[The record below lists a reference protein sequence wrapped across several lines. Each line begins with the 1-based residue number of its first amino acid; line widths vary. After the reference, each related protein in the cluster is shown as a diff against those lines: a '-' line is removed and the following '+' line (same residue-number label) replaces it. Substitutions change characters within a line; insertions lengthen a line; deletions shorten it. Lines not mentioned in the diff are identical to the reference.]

1 MEDKELIDN
10 LVGAL
15 YLAIDRAI
23 IKGDELKKL
32 GQGDIN
38 RGQFIAVVKRA
49 VEKVEEKY
57 GKSKYYDFT
66 KWD

>member
-38 RGQFIAVVKRA
+38 RGSV
-49 VEKVEEKY
+49 Y
-57 GKSKYYDFT
+57 CCSK
-66 KWD
+66 KGG